1 MKGWNLDLDQII
13 HILKNENCHWV
24 FSYSAFCFSF
34 CFVHWKCF
42 LVSRICSFDRKK
54 IVLAMIFKVAF
65 QCNSSQK
72 YLFVNIAR
80 SFSRLN
86 LKRPKAFYITVFLKK
101 SVKQS
106 VGCFKFNMGSI
117 QPEVCQ
123 AKCQLMQGGK
133 SFPDVCFIFCS
144 NMK

>member
-1 MKGWNLDLDQII
+1 
-13 HILKNENCHWV
+13 
-24 FSYSAFCFSF
+24 
-34 CFVHWKCF
+34 
-42 LVSRICSFDRKK
+42 
-54 IVLAMIFKVAF
+54 MIFKEAF

-133 SFPDVCFIFCS
+133 SFPDVCFMFCS
-144 NMK
+144 SMK